1 METLPATL
9 QTAFETLPRDDV
21 LVERVGGVW
30 TATSTATLRRR
41 IGRVAAGLRASGL
54 RPGDRVALLAPN
66 CVDWVVADLG
76 ILFAGCVVVPIFAT
90 QALDQV
96 AFILAHSESA
106 LLFVDTPARAGV
118 LRDRAGVRIPIVA
131 FDEETQDGLRAF
143 EERGAAGCA
152 LPPIAPDDLAVLIYT
167 SGTTGEPKGVML
179 SHRNLATTMRNAFD
193 YAFPTLTGGDNT
205 LTILPFAHIYEHI
218 VLYGKLVRAVSL
230 HICRDG
236 ANLLRDLL
244 DVRPVLMTAVP
255 RIFEH
260 VLAGILM
267 KAKTAGGLRARL
279 VPWALGAGR
288 EYMRALH
295 FGHPSR
301 AARLRYAV
309 AHWLVLRK
317 LRPLLGLRELRFF
330 VSGSATLHV
339 DLALT
344 FAAAD
349 IVIVEGYGTTECS
362 PVISV
367 NRLEDNRLGTVGKPI
382 PEVEVRLDADG
393 EILVRGPGVMLGYY
407 RDDAANVAAFDGAWY
422 RTGDVGEFDADGY
435 LRIVDRKKELF
446 KTTSGKFIAPSRIE
460 SALARSPFI
469 AQVAVVAEGRDMP
482 AALIAPNRPYV
493 RSELGI
499 DAAEPDDVLWL
510 RDDVRALIRREVATY
525 SRDLA
530 PYERIRHVALLPRDL
545 TIEDGELSPTLKL
558 RRRVVEARFA
568 SLIGT

>member
-1 METLPATL
+1 METLPALL
-9 QTAFETLPRDDV
+9 QAAFDARPRADV
-21 LVERVGGVW
+21 LVERVDGVW
-30 TATSTATLRRR
+30 TPTSTAELRRR
-41 IGRVAAGLRASGL
+41 IGRVAAALRASGI

-76 ILFAGCVVVPIFAT
+76 ILFAGCVAVPIFAT

-96 AFILAHSESA
+96 AFILAQSEA
-106 LLFVDTPARAGV
+106 RLLFVDTPARAGH
-118 LRDRAGVRIPIVA
+118 LRSGIGLDVPVVSFEDDG
-131 FDEETQDGLRAF
+131 ETGLRAF
-143 EERGAAGCA
+143 EARDVPEVAV
-152 LPPIAPDDLAVLIYT
+152 PPIAPNDLAVLIYT

-179 SHRNLATTMRNAFD
+179 SHANLSATTKNAFD

-205 LTILPFAHIYEHI
+205 LTVLPFAHIYEHV
-218 VLYGKLVRAVSL
+218 VLYGMLLRGVSL

-236 ANLLRDLL
+236 ANLLRDLR

-260 VLAGILM
+260 VFAGIVM
-267 KAKTAGGLRARL
+267 KAKNAGGLRARL
-279 VPWALGAGR
+279 VPWALAAGR

-295 FGHPSR
+295 FGRPS
-301 AARLRYAV
+301 LRERFAYLV
-309 AHWLVLRK
+309 AHRLVLSK
-317 LRPLLGLRELRFF
+317 LRPLLGLSELRFF
-330 VSGSATLHV
+330 VSGSATLHL

-349 IVIVEGYGTTECS
+349 IAIVEGYGTTECS

-382 PEVEVRLDADG
+382 PHVDVRLEPDG

-407 RDDAANVAAFDGAWY
+407 RDEAANASAFEGEWY
-422 RTGDVGEFDADGY
+422 RTGDVGERDADGY
-435 LRIVDRKKELF
+435 LRIIDRKKELF

-469 AQVAVVAEGRDMP
+469 AQVAVLAEDRDAP
-482 AALIAPNRPYV
+482 AALVFANREYV
-493 RSELGI
+493 AGLSHEEVQR
-499 DAAEPDDVLWL
+499 
-510 RDDVRALIRREVATY
+510 LIRREIANY

-530 PYERIRHVALLPRDL
+530 PFERVHRMALLPREL
-545 TIEDGELSPTLKL
+545 TIEAGELSPTLKL
-558 RRRVVEARFA
+558 RRRVVEERFGP
-568 SLIGT
+568 LLDT